1 MEINPIS
8 TKRIYQ
14 SVIEQF
20 IAMLKDGKITSGQ
33 KLPPERALAEM
44 FDVSRASIREAFSA
58 MEIIGMIEVRPGDG
72 SFVTQLN
79 IAPFINTIAPLFL
92 LNKSME
98 DDLLDF
104 RKMLELAAVKSTI
117 DKASK
122 EDISL
127 LLKHIRIMRDALDN
141 NDPQKGVSGDI
152 GFHKTLFMIS
162 KNLIITKAAECINY
176 ILESSVEY
184 NRAQILKDKNNA
196 AVLCTQHQEI
206 YSAILDK
213 DPVLAEELMR
223 KHLDFVKET
232 AKT

>member
-1 MEINPIS
+1 MDINPIS

-104 RKMLELAAVKSTI
+104 RKMLELAAVRSTI

-127 LLKHIRIMRDALDN
+127 LLKPIRIMRDALDN

-196 AVLCTQHQEI
+196 AVLCTQHQAI

-223 KHLDFVKET
+223 QHLDFVKET

>member
-1 MEINPIS
+1 MDINPIS

-127 LLKHIRIMRDALDN
+127 LLKPIRIMRDALDN

-196 AVLCTQHQEI
+196 AVLCTQHQAI

-223 KHLDFVKET
+223 QHLDFVKET